1 MNKVFLIGRLVRD
14 SELRYNQNNVAV
26 CRFTIAVDRPKQK
39 DKEDSGADF
48 PSCVCFNNVA
58 VNLSKYVHK
67 GDLIAIDGRLQ
78 TGSYDDKDGKK
89 VYTTDVVVNKITF
102 LSTKNSQ
109 NEEKN
114 TTNEQSTEQSQNEPN
129 YEQLGAKTV
138 MNEDY
143 NSELQ
148 IQDSDLP
155 F

>member
-1 MNKVFLIGRLVRD
+1 MNKVFLIGRLVRVPD
-14 SELRYNQNNVAV
+14 LRYNQNNTAV
-26 CRFTIAVDRPKQK
+26 CRFTIAIDRPKQK

-58 VNLSKYVHK
+58 VNLNKYVHK

-89 VYTTDVVVNKITF
+89 IYTTDVVVNKITF

-109 NEEKN
+109 NEEK
-114 TTNEQSTEQSQNEPN
+114 TTSNEQSIEQGENELN

-143 NSELQ
+143 NPEFQ
-148 IQDSDLP
+148 IDDSDLP